1 MMHAQSWAWVTL
13 FLLGAY
19 HGINPAMGWLFAVA
33 LGLQKKSGRAVW
45 ESLLPIATGHV
56 AAIAAVILVAIIAG
70 AVVPV
75 HALRIAVVV
84 ILIGFG
90 VYRMVSKGHPRFGGM
105 QVGFRDLTIWSF
117 LMACAHGAGLM
128 LLPVLLGMSA
138 VGAGHEPHIT
148 VFPSVKMQL
157 FAVATHT
164 FGYLLL
170 TGTIA
175 WLVFKKLGVSVL
187 RKAWLNLDFVWAM
200 ALITTAGLTL
210 VFSWF

>member
-1 MMHAQSWAWVTL
+1 MTHPQAWAWVTL

-33 LGLQKKSGRAVW
+33 LGLQKNRGRAVW

-56 AAIAAVILVAIIAG
+56 AAIAAVIVLAVLAG

-75 HALRIAVVV
+75 RVLRIAVVV

-90 VYRMVSKGHPRFGGM
+90 VYRIVSKSHPRFGGM
-105 QVGFRDLTIWSF
+105 QVGFRDLTVWSF

-138 VGAGHEPHIT
+138 VGAGHESHISA
-148 VFPSVKMQL
+148 FPSVKMQL
-157 FAVATHT
+157 VAVAIHT
-164 FGYLLL
+164 CGYLLL

-175 WLVFKKLGVSVL
+175 WIVFSRLGVSVL
-187 RKAWLNLDFVWAM
+187 RKAWLNLDFVWAL
-200 ALITTAGLTL
+200 ALIATAGLTL
-210 VFSWF
+210 VFSRF